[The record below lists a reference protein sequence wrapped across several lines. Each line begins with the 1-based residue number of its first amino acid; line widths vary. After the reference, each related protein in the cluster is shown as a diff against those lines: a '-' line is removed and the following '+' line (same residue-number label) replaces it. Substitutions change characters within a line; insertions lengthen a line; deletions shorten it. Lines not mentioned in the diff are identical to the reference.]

1 MGLKCFGYEGFFGA
15 TVSAIALFALVPAL
29 ATTAGCSHDPPPPPQ
44 APAPCPTPEPLHV
57 SLQASTRLNPGEHG
71 EALATVVR
79 LYQLKGTA
87 KIANASFDDLLDHDR
102 DALGEDFLAVQEV
115 TINPGDRLD
124 PPTPR
129 NPDTTT
135 LGAVALFRQPAGT
148 TWRAI
153 VKLPPPDPQYC
164 HPKDNKDAKD
174 SKNAKAE
181 TTKAETTK
189 NDAKLV
195 DNVTRI
201 FLDDNRLELR

>member
-1 MGLKCFGYEGFFGA
+1 MGLKCFGYEGIFGA
-15 TVSAIALFALVPAL
+15 AVPIAALFALVPAL
-29 ATTAGCSHDPPPPPQ
+29 GCSHDPPPPAQ
-44 APAPCPTPEPLHV
+44 APAPCPTPEPLRV
-57 SLQASTRLNPGEHG
+57 SMEASQRLNPGEHG

-102 DALGEDFLAVQEV
+102 DALGEDFLSVQEV

-124 PPTPR
+124 PPIPR

-153 VKLPPPDPQYC
+153 VKLPSPDPQYC
-164 HPKDNKDAKD
+164 HPSGKDNKDSKD
-174 SKNAKAE
+174 SKNAA
-181 TTKAETTK
+181 K
-189 NDAKLV
+189 NDAKLI

-201 FLDDNRLELR
+201 FLDENRLERRC

>member
-1 MGLKCFGYEGFFGA
+1 MGLKCFGYEGFLAAAVPA
-15 TVSAIALFALVPAL
+15 TVVFALL
-29 ATTAGCSHDPPPPPQ
+29 TAPGCSHDPPPPPQ
-44 APAPCPTPEPLHV
+44 APAPCPTPEPLRV
-57 SLQASTRLNPGEHG
+57 SLQASQRLNPGERG

-102 DALGEDFLAVQEV
+102 DALGEDFLSAQEV

-124 PPTPR
+124 PPIPR

-153 VKLPPPDPQYC
+153 VKLAPPDPQYC
-164 HPKDNKDAKD
+164 HPSKDNKDTKD
-174 SKNAKAE
+174 PKNPSKN
-181 TTKAETTK
+181 
-189 NDAKLV
+189 DSKLV

-201 FLDDNRLELR
+201 FLDENRLELR

>member
-1 MGLKCFGYEGFFGA
+1 MGLKCFGYEGFLGA
-15 TVSAIALFALVPAL
+15 AVPAVALFALLPGL
-29 ATTAGCSHDPPPPPQ
+29 ACSHDPPPPPQ
-44 APAPCPTPEPLHV
+44 APAPCPTPEPMRV
-57 SLQASTRLNPGEHG
+57 SLQASQRLNPGERG

-102 DALGEDFLAVQEV
+102 DALGEDFLSVQEV

-124 PPTPR
+124 PAIQR

-153 VKLPPPDPQYC
+153 VKLSPPDPQYC
-164 HPKDNKDAKD
+164 HPPKDNKD
-174 SKNAKAE
+174 SKNSK
-181 TTKAETTK
+181 TDTTK
-189 NDAKLV
+189 NDAKLL

-201 FLDDNRLELR
+201 FLDENRLELR

>member
-1 MGLKCFGYEGFFGA
+1 MGLKCFGYEGFLGA
-15 TVSAIALFALVPAL
+15 AVPAVALFALCPAL
-29 ATTAGCSHDPPPPPQ
+29 ATMAGCSHDPPPPPQ

-57 SLQASTRLNPGEHG
+57 SLQASNRLNPGEHG

-124 PPTPR
+124 PPIPR

-153 VKLPPPDPQYC
+153 VKLSPPDPQYC

-174 SKNAKAE
+174 SKNVPKAD
-181 TTKAETTK
+181 TTK
-189 NDAKLV
+189 NDAKLL

-201 FLDDNRLELR
+201 FLDENRLELR

>member
-15 TVSAIALFALVPAL
+15 ALSAAALLTLSTAL
-29 ATTAGCSHDPPPPPQ
+29 AMTSGCSHDPPPPPQ
-44 APAPCPTPEPLHV
+44 APPPPCPTPEPVHV

-102 DALGEDFLAVQEV
+102 DALGEDFLAVQEM
-115 TINPGDRLD
+115 TINPGDRVD
-124 PPTPR
+124 PPIPR

-135 LGAVALFRQPAGT
+135 LGAVALFRLPSGT

-164 HPKDNKDAKD
+164 HPSTKDNKDAKD
-174 SKNAKAE
+174 SK
-181 TTKAETTK
+181 TK
-189 NDAKLV
+189 NDAKLI

-201 FLDDNRLELR
+201 FLDEYRLELR

>member
-15 TVSAIALFALVPAL
+15 TVSAVALFALVPAL
-29 ATTAGCSHDPPPPPQ
+29 ATTFGCSHDPPPPP
-44 APAPCPTPEPLHV
+44 AAPPAPCPTPEPLHV
-57 SLQASTRLNPGEHG
+57 SLQASQRLNPGEHG

-124 PPTPR
+124 PPIPR
-129 NPDTTT
+129 NPDTTDAGRG
-135 LGAVALFRQPAGT
+135 GAVPAAGRHDLARDRQAARRPIA
-148 TWRAI
+148 
-153 VKLPPPDPQYC
+153 QYC
-164 HPKDNKDAKD
+164 HPSAKDNKDGKD
-174 SKNAKAE
+174 SKNSA
-181 TTKAETTK
+181 K

-201 FLDDNRLELR
+201 FLDENRLELR

>member
-15 TVSAIALFALVPAL
+15 AVPALALFALCPGL
-29 ATTAGCSHDPPPPPQ
+29 AMTSGCSHDPPPPPQ
-44 APAPCPTPEPLHV
+44 APPPPCPTPEPVHV
-57 SLQASTRLNPGEHG
+57 SLQASNRLNPGEHG

-124 PPTPR
+124 PPIPR

-153 VKLPPPDPQYC
+153 VKLAPPDPQYC
-164 HPKDNKDAKD
+164 HPSNKDGKD
-174 SKNAKAE
+174 SKS
-181 TTKAETTK
+181 TTKGDATK
-189 NDAKLV
+189 NDAKLI

-201 FLDDNRLELR
+201 FLDENRLELR

>member
-1 MGLKCFGYEGFFGA
+1 VPA
-15 TVSAIALFALVPAL
+15 VALFALLPAL
-29 ATTAGCSHDPPPPPQ
+29 AAPFGCAHDPPPPPQ

-57 SLQASTRLNPGEHG
+57 SLQASQHLNPGEHG

-124 PPTPR
+124 PPIPR
-129 NPDTTT
+129 NADTTT

-164 HPKDNKDAKD
+164 HASGKDNKDGKD
-174 SKNAKAE
+174 SKNSKKSE
-181 TTKAETTK
+181 TQ

-201 FLDDNRLELR
+201 FLDEYRLELR

>member
-1 MGLKCFGYEGFFGA
+1 MGLKCFGYEGFLGA
-15 TVSAIALFALVPAL
+15 AVPAVALFALLSAL
-29 ATTAGCSHDPPPPPQ
+29 GCSHDPPPPAQ
-44 APAPCPTPEPLHV
+44 APAPCPTPEPVRV
-57 SLQASTRLNPGEHG
+57 SLQASQHLNPGEHG

-102 DALGEDFLAVQEV
+102 DALGEDFLSVQEV

-124 PPTPR
+124 PAILR
-129 NPDTTT
+129 NPDTNT

-153 VKLPPPDPQYC
+153 IKLPPPDPQYC
-164 HPKDNKDAKD
+164 HPPKDNKDAKD
-174 SKNAKAE
+174 PKTSSKS
-181 TTKAETTK
+181 
-189 NDAKLV
+189 DAKLL

-201 FLDDNRLELR
+201 FLDENRLELR